1 MQMIPNAVMQ
11 DVATAVLP
19 QTGKG
24 IVSSPATADGG
35 ASFADMLQG
44 KQTAN
49 AEAAQPAGEGA
60 SGNASLRLQNAYG
73 MPVSQ
78 TGGAQAGQSTAGTKD
93 QTADGAATS
102 LWPNWPGTSVL
113 MMDQTLQKGAGIGS
127 AAGPLNRALLDL
139 ARTGLAADAQQTEE
153 TAGAQQGTTPAGMA
167 SKPATT
173 PGNTQVAQKDED
185 QAVSVPVQDPATLV
199 AAQEGLAALLVA
211 TAPKA
216 AECAIPL
223 AIPTQVPV
231 QPTVTGVA
239 NGAAAGGAVA
249 TDQAAAEPTDGAA
262 APAAPSATGQQVVPV
277 AVQGKAMAQ
286 AAAADLKDAKA
297 TQQEGSTAQ
306 APVAKTT
313 PEQQTANV
321 ATKGPGTDAQALD
334 ALLAASPGVQHPD
347 ALQKAVAAGAQDP
360 SATTGTLEKEPRL
373 ATVSV
378 RQTVAQPEANNPQQ
392 DNAQSVQAAP
402 EASPF
407 SERMAAADANGARAS
422 QAFHG
427 PYSELRGVAVKT
439 GTTPEATAPDA
450 ATSTVSAAPA
460 ARFAAFQGSST
471 GQEGSGDAEK
481 KGHPEQKAQTGDQV
495 ATPQGFGLTVEANNE
510 TQAVEAKA
518 AHSAKATLH
527 ENILSQIKDGV
538 VTHDGKGNG
547 QMSIR
552 LNPGEL
558 GELKIQVRMED
569 NRLRVEVH
577 ADNKMVKDLLMSN
590 LDSLRDSLTSKN
602 FTMEGFDVSTGGGFN
617 SPLHEQQGDSQ
628 QQAWAKSARSG
639 SYGGEAEETK
649 VNYVTEE
656 VNTLLDVRF

>member
-24 IVSSPATADGG
+24 TVSSPATADGG

-60 SGNASLRLQNAYG
+60 SGNASFRLQNAYG
-73 MPVSQ
+73 MPVSK
-78 TGGAQAGQSTAGTKD
+78 TGGAQAGQSATGTPD

-113 MMDQTLQKGAGIGS
+113 MMDQTLQKGAGSGG

-139 ARTGLAADAQQTEE
+139 AGTGLAADAQRSAEPTD
-153 TAGAQQGTTPAGMA
+153 AQQGTTPTGAAGKQA
-167 SKPATT
+167 AT

-185 QAVSVPVQDPATLV
+185 QAVSVPAQDPATLV
-199 AAQEGLAALLVA
+199 AAQEGLAALMMA
-211 TAPKA
+211 TTPKA
-216 AECAIPL
+216 AECPQEVPA
-223 AIPTQVPV
+223 QVPV
-231 QPTVTGVA
+231 QPSLTGVA
-239 NGAAAGGAVA
+239 NGVAAGGAVA
-249 TDQAAAEPTDGAA
+249 TDQAAAATDGAA
-262 APAAPSATGQQVVPV
+262 ASAAPSATGQQIVPV
-277 AVQGKAMAQ
+277 AVEGKAMAQ

-297 TQQEGSTAQ
+297 TQQEKSSAQ
-306 APVAKTT
+306 APVAKTA
-313 PEQQTANV
+313 PQQQAANV
-321 ATKGPGTDAQALD
+321 TTKGPGTDAQALD
-334 ALLAASPGVQHPD
+334 ALRAASPGVHPD
-347 ALQKAVAAGAQDP
+347 VLQKAEAVGAQDA

-407 SERMAAADANGARAS
+407 SERMAAADAKGARAALS
-422 QAFHG
+422 FHG
-427 PYSELRGVAVKT
+427 TYSELRGVAVKT
-439 GTTPEATAPDA
+439 GSTPEATAPDA

-471 GQEGSGDAEK
+471 GQEGSGDADK

-527 ENILSQIKDGV
+527 ESILSQVKDGV

-590 LDSLRDSLTSKN
+590 LDSLKESLTSKN

-628 QQAWAKSARSG
+628 QQAWAKNARSG